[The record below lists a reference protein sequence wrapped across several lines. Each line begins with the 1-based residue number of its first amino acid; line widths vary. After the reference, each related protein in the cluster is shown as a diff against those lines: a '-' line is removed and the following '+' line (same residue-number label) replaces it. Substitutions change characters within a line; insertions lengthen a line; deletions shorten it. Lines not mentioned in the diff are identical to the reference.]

1 MATFF
6 REQNSRFERERSTIM
21 CEPNSKPPGEAGKE
35 PIEDLVEFIETN
47 RAVKTVQLRHDKLF
61 ALAAGLFVDSED
73 WL

>member
-1 MATFF
+1 
-6 REQNSRFERERSTIM
+6 M